1 MITTNVTYRLTADIT
16 ARQKQQPVTLR
27 QGDVIKIMKLDSDTA
42 NAKLIS
48 LSADPKNRHL
58 LTANKVDVALNSEAY

>member
-1 MITTNVTYRLTADIT
+1 MIATNVTYRLTSDVI
-16 ARQKQQPVTLR
+16 ARQKRQPVILHR
-27 QGDVIKIMKLDSDTA
+27 GDVIKIMKLDSDTA

-48 LSADPKNRHL
+48 LSADPKDRHL

>member
-1 MITTNVTYRLTADIT
+1 MIATNVTYRLTADIT
-16 ARQKQQPVTLR
+16 ARQKRQPVILR

-48 LSADPKNRHL
+48 LSADPKDRHL

>member
-1 MITTNVTYRLTADIT
+1 MIATNVTYRLTADIT
-16 ARQKQQPVTLR
+16 ARQKRQPVTLR

-48 LSADPKNRHL
+48 LSDDPKDRHL

>member
-1 MITTNVTYRLTADIT
+1 MITTNVTYRLTADIV

-48 LSADPKNRHL
+48 LSADPKDRHL

>member
-1 MITTNVTYRLTADIT
+1 MIATNVTYRLTADIT
-16 ARQKQQPVTLR
+16 ARQKRQPVTLH

-48 LSADPKNRHL
+48 LNADPKDRHL

>member
-48 LSADPKNRHL
+48 LSTDPKNRHL

>member
-1 MITTNVTYRLTADIT
+1 MIATNVTYRLTADIT
-16 ARQKQQPVTLR
+16 ARQKCQPVILH

-48 LSADPKNRHL
+48 LSADPKDRHL